1 MSTSPSPKATLRP
14 SKFIE
19 GPPLTSTAP
28 NLAQTDSQLQL
39 ILLEM
44 DSYESSHKSP
54 PRRSKSRTSSS
65 SSSNSNSSHSSHN
78 STSSLSF
85 FTNSSKR
92 MSHDSSAAMSTS
104 NKIFSGVRASLDMSN
119 PFASSES
126 LGRSRCSIIE
136 TTNESDEGSI
146 KDTQPLGSKIKGRL
160 RAWSRGKDDGS
171 IPYATTW
178 VKWDTL
184 GNKIW
189 NGLHHEV
196 TLRSYTMIEDSR
208 YDMRLFDGTNHWQD
222 RLCQM
227 EKRSFLWRHNEES
240 TCMSMLQRGGRRC
253 VAVGGVKGIG

>member
-1 MSTSPSPKATLRP
+1 MSTSPNPKATLRP

-54 PRRSKSRTSSS
+54 RKSKSRTSSS

-92 MSHDSSAAMSTS
+92 MSHDYSSAISTS
-104 NKIFSGVRASLDMSN
+104 NKILSGVRASIDMSN
-119 PFASSES
+119 PFSSSES

-136 TTNESDEGSI
+136 ATNESDEGSI
-146 KDTQPLGSKIKGRL
+146 KDAQPLGSKIKGRL
-160 RAWSRGKDDGS
+160 RAWSRGKDDGFR
-171 IPYATTW
+171 PYA
-178 VKWDTL
+178 
-184 GNKIW
+184 
-189 NGLHHEV
+189 
-196 TLRSYTMIEDSR
+196 
-208 YDMRLFDGTNHWQD
+208 GT
-222 RLCQM
+222 
-227 EKRSFLWRHNEES
+227 
-240 TCMSMLQRGGRRC
+240 
-253 VAVGGVKGIG
+253 